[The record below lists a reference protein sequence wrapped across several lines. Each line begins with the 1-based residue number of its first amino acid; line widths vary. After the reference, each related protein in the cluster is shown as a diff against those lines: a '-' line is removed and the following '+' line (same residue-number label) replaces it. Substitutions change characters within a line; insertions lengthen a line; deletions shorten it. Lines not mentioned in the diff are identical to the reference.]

1 MKVVR
6 YNLPTDI
13 QPLVTDIHMILDIL
27 KENRN
32 KSMIIYQISLN
43 VNPRVLDLINI
54 RYYIKIHS
62 YKYPDI

>member
-1 MKVVR
+1 MKVVG

-54 RYYIKIHS
+54 RYYIKIHP

>member
-1 MKVVR
+1 MKVVG
-6 YNLPTDI
+6 YNLPIDI

-32 KSMIIYQISLN
+32 KSMIIYQISIN